1 MYICSEIVDNVCTNW
16 QKLDD
21 TNVLLQSIAITP
33 NDAYALAG
41 AIISLLIMAFLGGLI
56 GRLLL
61 NFKI

>member
-33 NDAYALAG
+33 NDAYALSG

>member
-41 AIISLLIMAFLGGLI
+41 AITSLLIMAFLGGLI

>member
-16 QKLDD
+16 QKLDK
-21 TNVLLQSIAITP
+21 TNVLVQSSAITP
-33 NDAYALAG
+33 NDANALEG
-41 AIISLLIMAFLGGLI
+41 AITSLLIMAFLGGLI